1 VRGLRARRRAADAP
15 TVALT
20 FNPAA
25 PAVLVKPAPAEPEPA
40 VERKRRRVPVRPV
53 AGAAVVAVLAAGA
66 VAMRGGGEA
75 PDGISSPEEASG
87 SVQMVVMNGGCGS
100 GRTIRPD
107 LVEAAWGATGF
118 VIAPEYVM
126 TNAHVVD
133 NVSRPTFADLPAA
146 VVLYDD
152 TVDLAVLHVP
162 GLALPPLKFDAAD
175 KGDTVTV
182 AGFGGRPKLREAKVK
197 GFLRNG
203 QVQDPDDG
211 FPAVHGAG
219 SVLIDR
225 PLIPG
230 DSGGPWLT
238 KDGDVAGVSALR
250 VDGRSLWDRLR
261 FRSFEDKEIG
271 LAVAAGIAAEV
282 AAKGIGLT
290 APVKVP
296 GCPS

>member
-1 VRGLRARRRAADAP
+1 MRALRTKRQATP
-15 TVALT
+15 VALT
-20 FNPAA
+20 LNPPTPGVVVKPAA
-25 PAVLVKPAPAEPEPA
+25 PKPRPA

-53 AGAAVVAVLAAGA
+53 AGVAVVAVLAAGV
-66 VAMRGGGEA
+66 VAMRGGGKA
-75 PDGISSPEEASG
+75 PDGVSSPEEAAG

-100 GRTIRPD
+100 GRTVKPAQ
-107 LVEAAWGATGF
+107 VEAAWGATGF
-118 VIAPEYVM
+118 VVAPEYVM

-133 NVSRPTFADLPAA
+133 DVSRPAFGGLPAT
-146 VVLYDD
+146 VVLFEDA
-152 TVDLAVLHVP
+152 VDLAVLHVP
-162 GLALPPLKFDAAD
+162 GLDLPPLKFDAAD

-197 GFLRNG
+197 GFLKGGRTEG
-203 QVQDPDDG
+203 G
-211 FPAVHGAG
+211 HGAG

-238 KDGDVAGVSALR
+238 EDGDVAGVSALR

-271 LAVAAGIAAEV
+271 LAVPASIAAEV
-282 AAKGIGLT
+282 AAKGVGLT
-290 APVKVP
+290 SPVKVP
-296 GCPS
+296 GCPR

>member
-1 VRGLRARRRAADAP
+1 MRTLRTKRQAAP
-15 TVALT
+15 VALT
-20 FNPAA
+20 LNPAA
-25 PAVLVKPAPAEPEPA
+25 PGVVVKPAAPKPRPP
-40 VERKRRRVPVRPV
+40 VERKRRRIPVRPV
-53 AGAAVVAVLAAGA
+53 AGVAVVAVLAAGA

-75 PDGISSPEEASG
+75 SDGISSPEEAAG
-87 SVQMVVMNGGCGS
+87 SVQMVVMNGGCG
-100 GRTIRPD
+100 RTHHAGM
-107 LVEAAWGATGF
+107 VAADWGATGF
-118 VIAPEYVM
+118 VIAPGYAM
-126 TNAHVVD
+126 TNAHVVED
-133 NVSRPTFADLPAA
+133 VARPKFAGLPAT

-152 TVDLAVLHVP
+152 TVDLAVLRVP
-162 GLALPPLKFDAAD
+162 GLDLPPLKFDAAD

-271 LAVAAGIAAEV
+271 LAVAASIAAEV
-282 AAKGIGLT
+282 AAEGIGLT